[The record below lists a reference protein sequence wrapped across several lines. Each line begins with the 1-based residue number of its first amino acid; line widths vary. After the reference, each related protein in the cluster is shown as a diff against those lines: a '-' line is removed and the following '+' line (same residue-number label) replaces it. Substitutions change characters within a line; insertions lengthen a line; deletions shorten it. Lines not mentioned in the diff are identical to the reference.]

1 MNPEHDPMSDHPH
14 LFSPFRVGPLTL
26 PNRLVMAPMTRG
38 RAGANAAPNEAMARY
53 YGQRADAG
61 LLITEAT
68 AISKSGSGWLGAP
81 GIHHETQVAG
91 WRRVT
96 EAVHRKGGRIFLQLW
111 HMGRVSHPDF
121 LGGEL
126 PVGPSAIAAKGD
138 SHTSKGKQP
147 YVTPRALTVA
157 EIRAV
162 VADYAAAAQRAR
174 AAGFDGVELHAANGY
189 LVDQFLRDGSNQRD
203 DEYGGSPTK
212 RARFLLEVT
221 QAVAA
226 AWSPERV
233 GVRLSPT
240 GSFNDMRDSDPAATF
255 THAARELD
263 RLGLAYLH
271 VTEALPGHMMHVP
284 LPPVAPALRA
294 AFRGP
299 FILNGGYDRAK
310 GEAAIAAGEADLV
323 AFGVPF
329 LANPDLVTRF
339 RTGVELNAP
348 DYATL
353 YTPGEKGYLDYPV
366 LAAGKA

>member
-1 MNPEHDPMSDHPH
+1 
-14 LFSPFRVGPLTL
+14 
-26 PNRLVMAPMTRG
+26 
-38 RAGANAAPNEAMARY
+38 
-53 YGQRADAG
+53 
-61 LLITEAT
+61 
-68 AISKSGSGWLGAP
+68 
-81 GIHHETQVAG
+81 
-91 WRRVT
+91 
-96 EAVHRKGGRIFLQLW
+96 
-111 HMGRVSHPDF
+111 
-121 LGGEL
+121 
-126 PVGPSAIAAKGD
+126 
-138 SHTSKGKQP
+138 
-147 YVTPRALTVA
+147 VTPRALTVA